1 MQSRINN
8 EGQAG
13 NILRIDSRG
22 SVLEAGVMETGPFIP
37 HKIMRD

>member
-1 MQSRINN
+1 MQNSIKN
-8 EGQAG
+8 EGQTG

-22 SVLEAGVMETGPFIP
+22 SVLEARVMETGPFVP